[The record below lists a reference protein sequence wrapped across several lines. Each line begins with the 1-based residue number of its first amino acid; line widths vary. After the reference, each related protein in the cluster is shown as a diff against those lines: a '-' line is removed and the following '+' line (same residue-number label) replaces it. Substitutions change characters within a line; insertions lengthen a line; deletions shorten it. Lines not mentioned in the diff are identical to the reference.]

1 MSSGHT
7 MRALSWLAI
16 IRLGLVQSGLGAIV
30 VLTTSTLNRVMV
42 IELGLPAVL
51 PGVLVGLHYG
61 VQLARPRFGYGSDR
75 SRRRTR
81 WIVAGMGVLGLGA
94 VGAALAVWVMSEALW
109 AGIALAL
116 VAFMAIGGGVGASGT
131 ALLALMAARVAPAR
145 RGAAAATV
153 WLMMIIGIIVTAG
166 VAGALLEPFSY
177 ARLFWVASGV
187 AGTAFVLALVAVA
200 GIDAGD
206 DSTGPAPS
214 AGSFAD
220 ALRAAWADPQA
231 RLFTIFVFVAM
242 LAYSMQ
248 DLILEPFAGRVF
260 GLSAGATTQLT
271 GVQHGGVLTGMLL
284 VGLLASGV
292 VLPRLG
298 TLCGWAVGGCIA
310 SAIALVGLVGAG
322 LNGPPWPIE
331 ATVFVLG
338 LANGGFAVA
347 AIALMMSLAGDGAG
361 QDGRGTRVGLW
372 GAAQAI
378 AFGVGGLAGTVG
390 VDTLTA
396 QLASSAL
403 AYALVF
409 AIQAVLFL
417 MAGALMLRIEPMGQ
431 AQ

>member
-1 MSSGHT
+1 MRAQGVSG
-7 MRALSWLAI
+7 ALSWLAI
-16 IRLGLVQSGLGAIV
+16 VRLGLVQSGLGAIV

-51 PGVLVGLHYG
+51 PGLLVGLHYG
-61 VQLARPRFGYGSDR
+61 VQLARPRFGYGADR
-75 SRRRTR
+75 SPRRSR

-94 VGAALAVWVMSEALW
+94 VAAALAVWVMSAQLW

-116 VAFMAIGGGVGASGT
+116 VAFVAIGGGVGASGT
-131 ALLALMAARVAPAR
+131 ALLALMAAHVAPAR

-177 ARLFWVASGV
+177 ARLFWVACGV
-187 AGTAFVLALVAVA
+187 AGTAIALTRGA
-200 GIDAGD
+200 GVGIEADDA
-206 DSTGPAPS
+206 PARPAS
-214 AGSFAD
+214 GGGSFAD

-231 RLFTIFVFVAM
+231 RLFTVFVFVAM

-248 DLILEPFAGRVF
+248 DRILEPFAGRVF

-271 GVQHGGVLTGMLL
+271 GVQHGGVLAGMLL

-298 TLCGWAVGGCIA
+298 TLRGWAVGGCIA
-310 SAIALVGLVGAG
+310 SALALVGLVGAG

-331 ATVFVLG
+331 ATVFALG

-347 AIALMMSLAGDGAG
+347 AIALMMSLAGDGDG
-361 QDGRGTRVGLW
+361 RDGRGTRVGLW

-378 AFGVGGLAGTVG
+378 AFGLGGLAGTVG

-396 QLASSAL
+396 QLASQAV
-403 AYALVF
+403 AYAGVF
-409 AIQAVLFL
+409 AVQAALFL
-417 MAGALMLRIEPMGQ
+417 MAGVLMLRIEPMGQ
-431 AQ
+431 AR